1 MKVKIPKNNKTL
13 CLLANTKVGDLYGHK
28 IMNMIKNNF
37 KITDIDIVG
46 NGGEYLKKH
55 GQSSIVNLD
64 DFREK
69 FLYLWRYSVKSI
81 QSNKHS
87 AVNMYQIGLRMNNNI
102 LNLMDEKN
110 VISNIT
116 RIRPSCIVNLDNEML
131 SEGMA
136 YRFNGNFFT

>member
-46 NGGEYLKKH
+46 NGGEYLKNH
-55 GQSSIVNLD
+55 GQNSIVNLD

-81 QSNKHS
+81 HNAKHTPT
-87 AVNMYQIGLRMNNNI
+87 NMYQVGLRMNENI

-110 VISNIT
+110 VISNIS
-116 RIRPSCIVNLDNEML
+116 RVRPSCIVNLDNEML

-136 YRFNGNFFT
+136 YRFNGNFFS